1 MTKRMEEFE
10 FTLKFAFPDMSTEP
24 ESFVEHLGEV
34 GCDDAIIGVGQKG
47 RLALQFSRVASSAL
61 EAITTAIQDVK
72 SVIPDAKLIE
82 STPDLVGLTDIAQL
96 LGFSRQ
102 NMRKLMQS
110 HIQTF
115 PPPVHSGTTSIWHLC
130 DVLQWFELKQNRTI
144 DPAIKEVA
152 LANMEV
158 NLFKEYANLESSS
171 QAKLAALAL

>member
-1 MTKRMEEFE
+1 MTELIKEFE
-10 FTLKFAFPDMSTEP
+10 FTLKFAFPNATAEP
-24 ESFVEHLGEV
+24 KHFVERLGKA

-47 RLALQFSRVASSAL
+47 RIALQFSREANNAL
-61 EAITTAIQDVK
+61 EAISSAIKDVK
-72 SVIPDAKLIE
+72 SVIPDARLIE

-152 LANMEV
+152 LANMEI
-158 NLFKEYANLESSS
+158 NLFKEYANLEPSS